1 VTRSI
6 IRVVNWMCTVE
17 PASPHPI
24 YAFECTTCGEQGQ
37 PNVLFERARDFT
49 FAHVGRNPSHTGFR
63 ETVTRHWRM
72 YGEDVE
78 QPAAAVA
85 AAPAVEVPPA
95 RSGAVPCPECRGR
108 GLRVLPTSSAET
120 ECSECRGT
128 GHEHGGFLG
137 CDDCGT
143 PDLCAPAGRCVRR
156 RSSAPTYEYGAP
168 DIGAHTTIPTTE
180 YAPVPPTPLGPVDA
194 GAPEQTERY

>member
-1 VTRSI
+1 MTRSI

-24 YAFECTTCGEQGQ
+24 YVFECTACGERG
-37 PNVLFERARDFT
+37 PVSELFERARDFT

-63 ETVTRHWRM
+63 ESVTRHWRM
-72 YGEDVE
+72 YGEDVA
-78 QPAAAVA
+78 QPADVAAVS
-85 AAPAVEVPPA
+85 AVEVP
-95 RSGAVPCPECRGR
+95 VPCQECRGR

-128 GHEHGGFLG
+128 GHAGGGEPLPS
-137 CDDCGT
+137 T
-143 PDLCAPAGRCVRR
+143 
-156 RSSAPTYEYGAP
+156 SAPTREYGAP
-168 DIGAHTTIPTTE
+168 DIGAHTTFPTTD

-194 GAPEQTERY
+194 GAPEQSER

>member
-128 GHEHGGFLG
+128 GHAGGGEPLPS
-137 CDDCGT
+137 T
-143 PDLCAPAGRCVRR
+143 
-156 RSSAPTYEYGAP
+156 SAPTREYGAP
-168 DIGAHTTIPTTE
+168 DIGAHTTFPTTD

-194 GAPEQTERY
+194 GAPEQSER